1 MTITLDLAP
10 EAEARL
16 QQVAAKHGQDANE
29 FVTGLLEPQ
38 ITYLLFWGLMPRRL
52 RRWEF
57 PCSRFMC
64 YRRA

>member
-38 ITYLLFWGLMPRRL
+38 ITYLCRSRQSLRL
-52 RRWEF
+52 GW
-57 PCSRFMC
+57 PT
-64 YRRA
+64 